1 MFRARRELV
10 AGPLVSSVATPCLPR
25 GSNTCA
31 DRSHDHRGCRGGANP
46 RWAAVDVDRGDAG
59 QLQSGPRTRWCPGF
73 SGYVRMR
80 RAESLDVSS
89 FAAQD
94 ACAAEQPPPA
104 KRSPCRAGLPEAAPA
119 YRSSRRDG
127 GGGPWGVHAWTVNGV
142 RREAE
147 VEPRVLIDYFL
158 WESLGAHQHRPRPS
172 RARRGPCAVRPLLEE
187 GEPWRKDR
195 SQARPR
201 LRSTPSAR

>member
-104 KRSPCRAGLPEAAPA
+104 KRSPCRAGSPEAAPA

-127 GGGPWGVHAWTVNGV
+127 GGGPWGVHAWTVNGC
-142 RREAE
+142 
-147 VEPRVLIDYFL
+147 D
-158 WESLGAHQHRPRPS
+158 
-172 RARRGPCAVRPLLEE
+172 
-187 GEPWRKDR
+187 
-195 SQARPR
+195 ARPR
-201 LRSTPSAR
+201 SSLACSSTISCGRASGLTNIAQGHPERGGDHARSGRCLRRVNHGARTAPRQGRG